1 MQPQIWCTALGVDT
15 SYPILP
21 CSFVSMASQFNRTN
35 LQITSFR
42 NTSEHRYTSAIN
54 AWSMYACMHV
64 YIYLHAMRALPL
76 CVCLLEGV
84 HTYVCDPE
92 KAGEGNKFH
101 MHIATDSKIFWQS
114 FSIIL
119 SRGALLWRVWLH
131 GAEGEGV
138 EHCSVWWNCGV
149 FARCL
154 QGLSWKQ
161 AIWKLP
167 PLCKM
172 LNKQRHG

>member
-1 MQPQIWCTALGVDT
+1 MQPQKWCTALGVDT

-21 CSFVSMASQFNRTN
+21 CSCVNGKPVYQNEPSNNKSC
-35 LQITSFR
+35 R
-42 NTSEHRYTSAIN
+42 NTSEHIYTSAIN
-54 AWSMYACMHV
+54 AWSMYVCMHV

-131 GAEGEGV
+131 GAEGGKLSIVLFDETV
-138 EHCSVWWNCGV
+138 ECLLAVCRDRLENKLSENSP
-149 FARCL
+149 RCA
-154 QGLSWKQ
+154 K
-161 AIWKLP
+161 
-167 PLCKM
+167 C
-172 LNKQRHG
+172 

>member
-42 NTSEHRYTSAIN
+42 STSEHRYTSAIN
-54 AWSMYACMHV
+54 AWSMYVCMHV

-101 MHIATDSKIFWQS
+101 MHIATDSKKFWQS

-131 GAEGEGV
+131 GAEGGKLSIVLFDETV
-138 EHCSVWWNCGV
+138 ECLLAVCRDCLENKLSENSP
-149 FARCL
+149 RCA
-154 QGLSWKQ
+154 K
-161 AIWKLP
+161 
-167 PLCKM
+167 C
-172 LNKQRHG
+172 